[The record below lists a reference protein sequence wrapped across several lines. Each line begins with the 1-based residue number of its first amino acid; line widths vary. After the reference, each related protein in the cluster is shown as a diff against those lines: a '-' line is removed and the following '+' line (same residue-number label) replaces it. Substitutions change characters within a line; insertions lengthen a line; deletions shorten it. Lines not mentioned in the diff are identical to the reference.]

1 MSANEKVCEIVL
13 VRSGSTDY
21 EFSAAIFID

>member
-1 MSANEKVCEIVL
+1 MSVNEEVREIVL
-13 VRSGSTDY
+13 VGSGSTDY

>member
-1 MSANEKVCEIVL
+1 MSANEEVCEIVL
-13 VRSGSTDY
+13 VRSGSTDN

>member
-21 EFSAAIFID
+21 EFSAAIFMD